1 MVNKALKP
9 KNKEHKL
16 YSHMLGTI
24 LERTLSEQ
32 GLGFAYNL
40 LSFFV
45 SIHCISV
52 LAFFLSG
59 LALWIWLNGY
69 VVLLISPH

>member
-16 YSHMLGTI
+16 YSHMLGTV

-45 SIHCISV
+45 SIIV

>member
-16 YSHMLGTI
+16 YSHMLGTM

-45 SIHCISV
+45 SISV